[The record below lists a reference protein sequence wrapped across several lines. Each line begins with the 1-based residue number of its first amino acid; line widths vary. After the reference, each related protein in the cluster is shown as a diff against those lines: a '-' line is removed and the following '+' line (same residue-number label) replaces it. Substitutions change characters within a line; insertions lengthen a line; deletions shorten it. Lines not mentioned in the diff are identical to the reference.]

1 MAKKLLLVRHGKSEW
16 GNAHLADFD
25 RPLNPRGHR
34 NAPEM
39 AARLLQRNLVP
50 QLIVSS
56 PAVRAVTTA
65 RHFVQA
71 WKKSSEQIK
80 EEPSIYE
87 ASVATLLKLINKFDN
102 KSDYIAIFGHN
113 PGFTD
118 LANYLS
124 DADIYNIPTCGTV
137 LIEFEIDDWGLVSHH
152 TGKLIQFDYPKSLTD
167 D

>member
-1 MAKKLLLVRHGKSEW
+1 MKQLLLVRHGKSEW
-16 GNAHLADFD
+16 GNAHLKDFD

-39 AARLLQRNLVP
+39 AARLLQKNLVP
-50 QLIVSS
+50 QLVVSS
-56 PAVRAVTTA
+56 PALRAITTA
-65 RHFVQA
+65 QHFVQA
-71 WKKSSEQIK
+71 WKKSAGQIK
-80 EEPSIYE
+80 QEASIYE
-87 ASVATLLKLINKFDN
+87 ANVTTLLKVINNFDN
-102 KSDYIAIFGHN
+102 DFNYIAMFGHN

-137 LIEFEIDDWGLVSHH
+137 LIEFDIDDWGLVSHH
-152 TGKLIQFDYPKSLTD
+152 IGRLIQFDYPKSLND

>member
-39 AARLLQRNLVP
+39 AARLLEKDLVP

-56 PAVRAVTTA
+56 PAVRAITTA
-65 RHFVQA
+65 RHFAQA
-71 WKKSSEQIK
+71 WKKSPEQIK

-87 ASVATLLKLINKFDN
+87 ANITALLKVINKLDN
-102 KSDYIAIFGHN
+102 KCDYVAIFGHN
-113 PGFTD
+113 PGFTE
-118 LANYLS
+118 LSNYLS
-124 DADIYNIPTCGTV
+124 DANIYNIPTCGTV
-137 LIEFEIDDWGLVSHH
+137 LIAFETEDWALVSHH
-152 TGKLIQFDYPKSLTD
+152 SGKLIQFDYPKSVD
-167 D
+167 EG

>member
-39 AARLLQRNLVP
+39 AARLLQKDLVP

-56 PAVRAVTTA
+56 PALRAITTA
-65 RHFVQA
+65 KHFAQA
-71 WKKSSEQIK
+71 WKKSAEQIK
-80 EEPSIYE
+80 EEASIYE
-87 ASVATLLKLINKFDN
+87 ANVKTLLKVISRFNNKYN
-102 KSDYIAIFGHN
+102 YIAIFGHN
-113 PGFTD
+113 PGFTE

-124 DADIYNIPTCGTV
+124 DANIYNIPTCSTV
-137 LIEFEIDDWGLVSHH
+137 LIEFPFDEWELVSHH
-152 TGKLIQFDYPKSLTD
+152 TGRLLQFDYPKSLNED
-167 D
+167 

>member
-1 MAKKLLLVRHGKSEW
+1 MPKTLLLVRHGKSEW
-16 GNAHLADFD
+16 GNVHLADFD

-39 AARLLQRNLVP
+39 AARLLQKDLVP
-50 QLIVSS
+50 QLVVSS
-56 PAVRAVTTA
+56 PAVRAISTA

-71 WKKSSEQIK
+71 WKKSDEQIQ
-80 EEPSIYE
+80 EEASIYE
-87 ASVATLLKLINKFDN
+87 ANVRTLLKIVNSADNKF
-102 KSDYIAIFGHN
+102 DYIAIFGHN

-124 DADIYNIPTCGTV
+124 DANIYNIPTCGTV
-137 LIEFEIDDWGLVSHH
+137 LIEFPFEDWKLVSHQ
-152 TGKLIQFDYPKSLTD
+152 TGRLLEFDYPKSIND

>member
-1 MAKKLLLVRHGKSEW
+1 MAKKILLVRHGKSEW
-16 GNAHLADFD
+16 GNTHLADFD

-39 AARLLQRNLVP
+39 AARLLQKDLVP

-56 PAVRAVTTA
+56 PALRAITTA
-65 RHFVQA
+65 KHFVQA
-71 WKKSSEQIK
+71 WKKSASQIK
-80 EEPSIYE
+80 EEPLIYE
-87 ASVATLLKLINKFDN
+87 ANVKTLMRVINNLDN
-102 KSDYIAIFGHN
+102 RYDYVAIFGHN

-137 LIEFEIDDWGLVSHH
+137 LISFPDGDWKLLSHH
-152 TGKLIQFDYPKSLTD
+152 TGSLLQFDYPKSLND

>member
-1 MAKKLLLVRHGKSEW
+1 MKQLLLVRHGKSEW

-39 AARLLQRNLVP
+39 AARLLQKDLVP

-56 PAVRAVTTA
+56 PALRAITTA
-65 RHFVQA
+65 RHFSQA
-71 WKKSSEQIK
+71 WKKSVEQIK
-80 EEPSIYE
+80 EEVSIYE
-87 ASVATLLKLINKFDN
+87 ANVKTLLKLINNFNN
-102 KSDYIAIFGHN
+102 KYDYIAVFGHN

-124 DADIYNIPTCGTV
+124 DANIYNIPTCGTV
-137 LIEFEIDDWGLVSHH
+137 LIDFPFDDWEQVSHH
-152 TGKLIQFDYPKSLTD
+152 TGRLLQFDYPKSLND

>member
-39 AARLLQRNLVP
+39 AARLLQKDLVP
-50 QLIVSS
+50 HLIVSS
-56 PAVRAVTTA
+56 PALRAITTA
-65 RHFVQA
+65 KHFAQA
-71 WKKSSEQIK
+71 WKKSAEQIK
-80 EEPSIYE
+80 EEASIYE
-87 ASVATLLKLINKFDN
+87 ANVKTLLKVINRFN
-102 KSDYIAIFGHN
+102 NRYDYIAIFGHN

-124 DADIYNIPTCGTV
+124 DTDIYNIPTCGTV
-137 LIEFEIDDWGLVSHH
+137 LIEFPFDEWELVSHH
-152 TGKLIQFDYPKSLTD
+152 TGRLLQFDYPKSLNED
-167 D
+167 

>member
-1 MAKKLLLVRHGKSEW
+1 MPKKLLLVRHGKSEW
-16 GNAHLADFD
+16 GNQHLADFD

-39 AARLLQRNLVP
+39 AARLLQKNLVP
-50 QLIVSS
+50 QLVVSS
-56 PAVRAVTTA
+56 PALRAITTA

-71 WKKSSEQIK
+71 WKKSVTQIK
-80 EEPSIYE
+80 EEANIYE
-87 ASVATLLKLINKFDN
+87 ANVKSLLKIINKFDN
-102 KSDYIAIFGHN
+102 NCDYIAVFGHN

-124 DADIYNIPTCGTV
+124 DADIYNMPTCSIV
-137 LIEFEIDDWGLVSHH
+137 LLEFPFEDWEMVSHH
-152 TGKLIQFDYPKSLTD
+152 TGRLLQFDYPKSLND

>member
-16 GNAHLADFD
+16 GNSHLADFD

-39 AARLLQRNLVP
+39 AARLLQKDLVP
-50 QLIVSS
+50 QLVVSS
-56 PAVRAVTTA
+56 PALRAITTA
-65 RHFVQA
+65 THFIQA
-71 WKKSSEQIK
+71 WKKSPEQI
-80 EEPSIYE
+80 EVEASIYE
-87 ASVATLLKLINKFDN
+87 ANVRTLLKVINSFNNKF
-102 KSDYIAIFGHN
+102 DYIAIFGHN

-137 LIEFEIDDWGLVSHH
+137 LIDFQVDDWAAISQY
-152 TGKLIQFDYPKSLTD
+152 TGRLLEFDYPKNGND

>member
-1 MAKKLLLVRHGKSEW
+1 MKQLLLVRHGKSEW

-39 AARLLQRNLVP
+39 AARLLQKNLVP
-50 QLIVSS
+50 QQLVSS
-56 PAVRAVTTA
+56 PALRAITTA
-65 RHFVQA
+65 KHFAQA
-71 WKKSSEQIK
+71 WKKSTEQIK
-80 EEPSIYE
+80 EDPSIYE
-87 ASVATLLKLINKFDN
+87 ANVKTLLKVINNFKN
-102 KSDYIAIFGHN
+102 KHDYIAVFGHN

-118 LANYLS
+118 LVNYLS

-137 LIEFEIDDWGLVSHH
+137 LIEFEVDDWALVSHH
-152 TGKLIQFDYPKSLTD
+152 TGKLLQFDYPKSPND

>member
-1 MAKKLLLVRHGKSEW
+1 MVKKILLVRHGKSEW

-39 AARLLQRNLVP
+39 AARLLQKELVP
-50 QLIVSS
+50 QLVVSS
-56 PAVRAVTTA
+56 PALRAITTA
-65 RHFVQA
+65 KHFVQA
-71 WKKSSEQIK
+71 WKKSVAQIK
-80 EEPSIYE
+80 EEPLIYE
-87 ASVATLLKLINKFDN
+87 ANVKALMKVINSLDN
-102 KSDYIAIFGHN
+102 RYDYIAIFGHN

-137 LIEFEIDDWGLVSHH
+137 LIEFPFEDWKQLSHH
-152 TGKLIQFDYPKSLTD
+152 TGRLLQFDYPKSLND